1 MVMYLP
7 APPQV
12 YGLDHTTQ
20 NILDQAWQQWA
31 AKLPRNIERLIY
43 LDGKN
48 KLKDLRISIPPELLD
63 DLNVVS
69 GWAEKAVTEPANR
82 TIWEGMLDEDG
93 NPDPFDL
100 RHLLYRNR
108 YAVEFPQGVRASM
121 TYSCAFQS
129 VTPGDVLSGEPEV
142 LIMHHSAMWATGLW
156 NARLREL
163 SAGLLVGA
171 VDVLGAPTEIMLLT
185 PFETLVCRKMAGGW
199 ILADRIKNPLG
210 RCGLELMPLAP
221 DLDRPFGRARVD
233 RRVMSIVDRVVRA
246 GSRLD
251 VHSEAFSA
259 LKLFL
264 LGADESAF
272 TDEQGR
278 TIPLWSYYMSRMNTL
293 GVNEEGELPKIEKIS
308 AESPEPHIATL
319 RQLASEFSGHTG
331 VPLGSLGIA
340 QDNPESADA
349 KNVAREDIMFM
360 VKQQHTV
367 YGHAKRRTFENAIMI
382 RDRLTEPPR
391 EIADLELLWRRPD
404 HASDAA
410 LADAGMKQVTAAE
423 LQGTETGMRMIGM
436 SEARIRQAV
445 AEKRRMAAGTVLDR
459 LTADGALA
467 EGEEVAGEAAL
478 RDAQIVKAQLDALG
492 VGVRAGA
499 DPTEVA
505 EKVGLAG
512 IKMTGAVPVS
522 LRMPQDEANDLEEK

>member
-1 MVMYLP
+1 MTMYVP

-20 NILDQAWQQWA
+20 NTLDQAWTQWA
-31 AKLPRNIERLIY
+31 KKLPRNIERLVY
-43 LDGKN
+43 FDGKN

-82 TIWEGMLDEDG
+82 TIWEGMLNEDG
-93 NPDPFDL
+93 EADPFDL
-100 RHLLYRNR
+100 RYLLYRNR
-108 YAVEFPQGVRASM
+108 YEVEFPQAVRSSM

-129 VTPGDVLSGEPEV
+129 TTPGDVQSGEPEV
-142 LIMHHSAMWATGLW
+142 LIMHHSAMWSTGLW
-156 NARLREL
+156 DKRRREL
-163 SAGLLVGA
+163 SAGFLVGK
-171 VDVLGAPTEIMLLT
+171 VDALGAPTEITLMI
-185 PFETLVCRKMAGGW
+185 PAETLVCRKMAGGW
-199 ILADRIKNPLG
+199 ILADRIPNPLP
-210 RCGLELMPLAP
+210 RVGLELLPLAP

-233 RRVMSIVDRVVRA
+233 RRVMSIVDRVIRA

-251 VHSEAFSA
+251 VHSELFSA
-259 LKLFL
+259 MKLFL

-278 TIPLWSYYMSRMNTL
+278 KIPLWSYYMSRMNTL
-293 GVNEEGELPKIEKIS
+293 GVNEEGELPKIEKLA

-360 VKQQHTV
+360 VKQQHPV
-367 YGHAKRRTFENAIMI
+367 YGYAKRRTFENAVML

-391 EIADLELLWRRPD
+391 GMMELELLWRRPD

-436 SEARIRQAV
+436 SEHRIRQAV
-445 AEKRRMAAGTVLDR
+445 AEKRRAAAGTVLDR
-459 LTADGALA
+459 LADGSPA
-467 EGEEVAGEAAL
+467 EGAESGGEEAL
-478 RDAQIVKAQLDALG
+478 RDAQIAKAQLEALG

-499 DPTEVA
+499 DPAEVA
-505 EKVGLAG
+505 RRVGLDG

-522 LRMPQDEANDLEEK
+522 LRMPQDEASGLEEK